1 MSLFKLLQPRLN
13 YSFSFKE
20 KIIALCSLFSKSKL
34 NSSLVSSILDSEN
47 IYFFDNARSGLQL
60 ALNLLPPNSKVGVQ
74 PFTCPTVLEAIEKAQ
89 CVVSFIDINDSLVID
104 KQCLVDNIE
113 HIDALIL
120 THTFGYP
127 AEVNEIRL
135 IMHGKLLIEDCAH
148 AFMSEN
154 ENGLVGKAGDLAIFS
169 HGFAKFPSAIQGGY
183 LLLNNLQYADAFQH
197 RLLNAISAPTF
208 KDSVLNLMKA
218 ILLSTMNNVFIY
230 SVITSKIKEI
240 RRLKFNYRK
249 PIDSTKSIKSGFTTN
264 RAVFENQLLNI
275 DEKLQVQQNNGMLI
289 MEALLHNPSFE
300 ICQLKQGQNFFMI
313 PVLVKNPDHFIIF
326 AGMRGI
332 EIGKHFVQSV
342 QIIPHFGYQQG
353 SCTNYE
359 KLIGNIVTIP
369 TQYNYPTKK
378 LNCLLSIIKD
388 YSNE

>member
-1 MSLFKLLQPRLN
+1 MSLFKFVQPRLN

-20 KIIALCSLFSKSKL
+20 KIIAFCSLFSKPELK
-34 NSSLVSSILDSEN
+34 SSLVSSILDSEN

-60 ALNLLPPNSKVGVQ
+60 ALSLLCPNSKVGVQ

-89 CVVSFIDINDSLVID
+89 CIVSFVDINDSLVID
-104 KQCLVDNIE
+104 KQCLVDKVE

-127 AEVNEIRL
+127 ADVNEIRL
-135 IMHGKLLIEDCAH
+135 VMCGKLLIEDCAH

-154 ENGLVGKAGDLAIFS
+154 ANGLVGKTGDIAIFS

-197 RLLNAISAPTF
+197 CLKAIGAPAF
-208 KDSVLNLMKA
+208 KDSALNLMKA
-218 ILLSTMNNVFIY
+218 VLLSIMNNVFIY
-230 SVITSKIKEI
+230 NVLTLKIKEA
-240 RRLKFNYRK
+240 RRLKFDYRK
-249 PIDSTKSIKSGFTTN
+249 PVDSTKPIKFGFPCN
-264 RAVFENQLLNI
+264 RAVFESQLLKI
-275 DEKLQVQQNNGMLI
+275 DEKLQVQQNNGLLI
-289 MEALLHNPSFE
+289 MEALKDNPSFK

-313 PVLVKNPDHFIIF
+313 PVLVKNPDHFILF
-326 AGMRGI
+326 AAMRGI
-332 EIGKHFVQSV
+332 EIGRHFVQSA

-353 SCTNYE
+353 SCANYE

-369 TQYNYPTKK
+369 THYNYPPKK